1 MGVVFIYCK
10 SGVMHLVEN
19 NQKKHQYTINNMSL
33 NETVSEKD
41 LGVHVNLLSFSR
53 VHFMALFEC
62 QF

>member
-1 MGVVFIYCK
+1 
-10 SGVMHLVEN
+10 MHPGGN
-19 NQKKHQYTINNMSL
+19 NQKKHQYTINNMPL
-33 NETVSEKD
+33 NETDSEND